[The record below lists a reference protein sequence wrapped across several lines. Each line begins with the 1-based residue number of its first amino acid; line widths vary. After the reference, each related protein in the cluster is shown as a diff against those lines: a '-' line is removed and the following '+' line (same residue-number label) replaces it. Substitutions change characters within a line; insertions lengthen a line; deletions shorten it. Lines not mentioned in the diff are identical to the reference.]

1 MLINILRIL
10 LQEINHAPNMNKL
23 ILNLCI
29 AFVLVCFTSCSSD
42 DMQDSNNSSIS
53 GVWKLTAWNIEGGF
67 DINND
72 GTISSNLLNEID
84 CSRNETLFFDNNG
97 VVSLNTTFNPDIG
110 IALLNET
117 TDEYSFDVTCD
128 TEGVVS
134 LATEYTIKDSIIT
147 IGESEAMIEGNQIS
161 LVFEGRIK
169 IHNEDF
175 TEVIETKDL
184 TLVYNKQ

>member
-1 MLINILRIL
+1 
-10 LQEINHAPNMNKL
+10 MNKL

-29 AFVLVCFTSCSSD
+29 AFILVCSTSCSTD
-42 DMQDSNNSSIS
+42 DMQDSNNSSII

-72 GTISSNLLNEID
+72 GTVSSNLLNEIE

-97 VVSLNTTFNPDIG
+97 IVSLNTTFNPDIG

-117 TDEYSFDVTCD
+117 TNEFRFDISCD
-128 TEGVVS
+128 TEGVIS
-134 LATEYTIKDSIIT
+134 LATEYTVKDSVIT
-147 IGESEAMIEGNQIS
+147 IGESEAMIEGNQIY

-169 IHNEDF
+169 IYNEDF
-175 TEVIETKDL
+175 TEVLEAKDL
-184 TLVYNKQ
+184 TLVYDKQ

>member
-1 MLINILRIL
+1 
-10 LQEINHAPNMNKL
+10 MNKL
-23 ILNLCI
+23 ILYLCI
-29 AFVLVCFTSCSSD
+29 AFVLVSFTSCSTD
-42 DMQDSNNSSIS
+42 DMQDSNNSSIT

-117 TDEYSFDVTCD
+117 TNEYSFDVTCD
-128 TEGVVS
+128 TEGVIS

-161 LVFEGRIK
+161 LVFEDRIE
-169 IHNEDF
+169 IYNEDF
-175 TEVIETKDL
+175 TEILETKDL
-184 TLVYNKQ
+184 TLVYNKQQNN

>member
-1 MLINILRIL
+1 
-10 LQEINHAPNMNKL
+10 MNKL

-42 DMQDSNNSSIS
+42 DMQDSNNLSIS

-128 TEGVVS
+128 TEGVIS

>member
-1 MLINILRIL
+1 
-10 LQEINHAPNMNKL
+10 MNKL

-128 TEGVVS
+128 TEGVIS

>member
-1 MLINILRIL
+1 
-10 LQEINHAPNMNKL
+10 MNKL

-29 AFVLVCFTSCSSD
+29 AFILVCFTSCSTD
-42 DMQDSNNSSIS
+42 DMQDSNNSSIT

-97 VVSLNTTFNPDIG
+97 IVSLNTTFNPDID

-117 TDEYSFDVTCD
+117 TDEYSFDITCD
-128 TEGVVS
+128 TEGVIS
-134 LATEYTIKDSIIT
+134 LATEYTVENSVIM
-147 IGESEAMIEGNQIS
+147 IGESEAMIKGNQIS
-161 LVFEGRIK
+161 LVFEDRIK
-169 IHNEDF
+169 IYNVDF